1 MRYRGVCHCC
11 CAVVSGLNSHHDRP
25 FPHINNGVRECG
37 ELRKGVM
44 AVLVELVI
52 DTGHVGDAA
61 ADVLSQGV
69 LTLMALCV
77 TVSPVVY
84 QIDQH
89 LNL

>member
-1 MRYRGVCHCC
+1 
-11 CAVVSGLNSHHDRP
+11 
-25 FPHINNGVRECG
+25 
-37 ELRKGVM
+37 M